1 MATELAFRN
10 KFYRWSPLRFILDR
24 TIKNMVAETVDFL
37 EGFIEERENIVDIGG
52 GGGWISQ
59 ELQKR
64 KHTKNLILD
73 VTNLNQTD
81 LPLVIYDGKNMP
93 FADNTFDS
101 AFLICVLHH
110 CSDPERVL
118 KEAKRIVKNKI
129 IIIENIAKNPIG
141 RFVLCCKDAVLNI
154 GFSLLANSLKEII
167 NLPFYFKTVP
177 EWERIFNNLN
187 LELTYKKEFHP
198 PISHHSVA
206 FIIQKK

>member
-1 MATELAFRN
+1 MPAELAFKN
-10 KFYRWSPLRFILDR
+10 KFYRWFPLRFFLDR
-24 TIKNMVAETVDFL
+24 KIKTMVKGTVDFL
-37 EGFIEERENIVDIGG
+37 EEFIKEGEKIVDIGG
-52 GGGWISQ
+52 GAGWISQ
-59 ELQKR
+59 ELQIR
-64 KHTKNLILD
+64 KNTKNLILD

-93 FADNTFDS
+93 FADNTFDV

-110 CSDPERVL
+110 CEDPERVL
-118 KEAKRIVKNKI
+118 REAKRVVKKKI

-141 RFVLCCKDAVLNI
+141 KFALCCKDAILNI

-177 EWERIFNNLN
+177 EWEQIFNNLN
-187 LELTYKKEFHP
+187 LKLTYKKEFHP

-206 FIIQKK
+206 FVVQKK

>member
-37 EGFIEERENIVDIGG
+37 EGFISEEESIVDIGG
-52 GGGWISQ
+52 GGGWISKEIQ
-59 ELQKR
+59 RR
-64 KHTKNLILD
+64 KNTKNLILD

-81 LPLVIYDGKNMP
+81 LPVTIYDGKNMP
-93 FADNTFDS
+93 FTDNNFDT

-110 CSDPERVL
+110 CEDPEKVL
-118 KEAKRIVKNKI
+118 KEARRIVKKKV
-129 IIIENIAKNPIG
+129 IIIENIAKNPLG
-141 RFVLCCKDAVLNI
+141 RFALCCKDAFLNI

-177 EWERIFNNLN
+177 EWEKIFKKLD
-187 LELTYKKEFHP
+187 LKLVFKKEFHP
-198 PISHHSVA
+198 PFSHHSVA
-206 FIIQKK
+206 FIVEK